1 MSVESD
7 RQAKKEIMKDI
18 ILKLH
23 QGLSVDQA
31 KERFEEEIGN
41 ISSTEIADIEQS
53 LINEGL
59 SPEEIKRFCNVHV
72 LIFQSALEKSAS
84 EETFPSHPVY
94 LFKLENREIEKLT
107 GALKDVMKSE
117 RDSKYLPARRG

>member
-1 MSVESD
+1 MDKSVSKE
-7 RQAKKEIMKDI
+7 AKKQIMKDI

-23 QGLSVDQA
+23 QGLSVEDA
-31 KERFEEEIGN
+31 KERFEREVGDIT
-41 ISSTEIADIEQS
+41 STEIADIEQT

-59 SPEEIKRFCNVHV
+59 TTDEIKKFCNVHA

-94 LFKLENREIEKLT
+94 LFGHAHRH
-107 GALKDVMKSE
+107 
-117 RDSKYLPARRG
+117 